1 MATWTNY
8 DYDNIYT
15 QADGTRIMIGVKEW
29 AELTQTGADLTE
41 WQTDY
46 AAIQAY
52 ENPLVEADTLAS
64 VPMTTVVIGD
74 NSYPS
79 AQGKRVKME
88 SATDS
93 APDFHA
99 NWTKWAERMKLD
111 PNVTWVEG
119 IWKLGNFV
127 DQ

>member
-52 ENPLVEADTLAS
+52 ENPLVEAGTMAG
-64 VPMTTVVIGD
+64 VTMTTVTIGD
-74 NSYPS
+74 NNYPS
-79 AQGKRVKME
+79 AQGKRVRME
-88 SATDS
+88 SSTDS

-99 NWTKWAERMKLD
+99 NWIKWGERMKLD
-111 PNVTWVEG
+111 PNVTWVDG

-127 DQ
+127 D

>member
-29 AELTQTGADLTE
+29 AELTQTGDDLAE

-52 ENPLVEADTLAS
+52 EQPLVEAGTMAGS
-64 VPMTTVVIGD
+64 TMTAIIIGD

-79 AQGKRVKME
+79 AQGKRVKVE

-99 NWTKWAERMKLD
+99 NWIKWGERMKLD

-127 DQ
+127 D